1 MKMFFRSII
10 AAMAGVFSCG
20 CGFVSAA
27 HSQSCTLSVTNVAF
41 GSVDVT
47 ANAAVDTTATFSINC
62 GLILLGGA
70 SASIS
75 APEAEAQPTPPTV
88 L

>member
-1 MKMFFRSII
+1 MKMFSRSVI
-10 AAMAGVFSCG
+10 AAIAGAFSCG
-20 CGFVSAA
+20 CA

-62 GLILLGGA
+62 SVFLLGGA

-75 APEAEAQPTPPTV
+75 APEAEAPPTPPTV